1 MGYIGSCWKWQH
13 LYILFMT
20 YSNVKLQAVGAC
32 SCDIPFGDSTKNAST
47 VVPSNFSNPLLLY
60 GTNRSPQTETMSLL
74 LCGTHRS
81 PPTGTNTIYTPFYV
95 VVLTGLPELAPYS
108 LRFMVP
114 LGRSYPFFA
123 WVSYIHTHSAFV
135 KHEHYTTL
143 WTSVAI
149 YLHTLHYMY
158 TANKPT

>member
-1 MGYIGSCWKWQH
+1 MSSYRQLVLAH
-13 LYILFMT
+13 VTFYLVILQRMHRQLSHQIFPTPCM
-20 YSNVKLQAVGAC
+20 
-32 SCDIPFGDSTKNAST
+32 
-47 VVPSNFSNPLLLY
+47 LLC

-81 PPTGTNTIYTPFYV
+81 SPTGTNTIYTPLYV
-95 VVLTGLPELAPYS
+95 VVLTGLPELALYS